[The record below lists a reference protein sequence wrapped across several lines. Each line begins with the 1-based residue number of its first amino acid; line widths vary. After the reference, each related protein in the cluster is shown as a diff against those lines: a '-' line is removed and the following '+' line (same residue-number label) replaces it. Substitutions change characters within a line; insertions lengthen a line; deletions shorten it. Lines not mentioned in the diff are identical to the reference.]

1 MSCTVPDT
9 LACLIYNLVVLQEA
23 QAQDEPHLQDKPQQ
37 FLDDEFEEVLALVLV
52 LVLVVLGA
60 QEFFPHIFDSF
71 ETTEKLD
78 ICRIYRLAISISYI
92 PS

>member
-1 MSCTVPDT
+1 MSCIVPDT
-9 LACLIYNLVVLQEA
+9 LDFLIYNLVVLQEA
-23 QAQDEPHLQDKPQQ
+23 QAQDEPHLQDEPQQ

-60 QEFFPHIFDSF
+60 QEFLPHIFDCF
-71 ETTEKLD
+71 ESTEKLD